1 MVYTDKEKND
11 IAWQEYSKLNVGKDV
26 LIGKGKQERRI
37 GYVSEIFGRPPEKD
51 MVTSPQDME
60 ARFLGDIDLTYED
73 KRFMAALLSVKFMGK
88 IALTKATVD
97 QKSIKKR
104 ISSSLTELES
114 SLDQVIG
121 TIDSDLAGKFSN
133 SVKEG
138 VGRKKLELNDLQE
151 FCKTK

>member
-1 MVYTDKEKND
+1 MVINDEEKND
-11 IAWQEYSKLNVGKDV
+11 IAWQEYTK
-26 LIGKGKQERRI
+26 
-37 GYVSEIFGRPPEKD
+37 Y
-51 MVTSPQDME
+51 
-60 ARFLGDIDLTYED
+60 
-73 KRFMAALLSVKFMGK
+73 

-138 VGRKKLELNDLQE
+138 VERKKLELKRFARVL
-151 FCKTK
+151 

>member
-1 MVYTDKEKND
+1 M
-11 IAWQEYSKLNVGKDV
+11 SKIDLTN
-26 LIGKGKQERRI
+26 
-37 GYVSEIFGRPPEKD
+37 
-51 MVTSPQDME
+51 
-60 ARFLGDIDLTYED
+60 DLTYED
-73 KRFMAALLSVKFMGK
+73 KRFMAALLSVKFMGE

-97 QKSIKKR
+97 QKNIKNR

-121 TIDSDLAGKFSN
+121 SIDLDLAGKFSN

-138 VGRKKLELNDLQE
+138 VGRKKVELRSLQE

>member
-1 MVYTDKEKND
+1 MVFNDEQKND
-11 IAWQEYSKLNVGKDV
+11 IAWQEYTK
-26 LIGKGKQERRI
+26 
-37 GYVSEIFGRPPEKD
+37 Y
-51 MVTSPQDME
+51 
-60 ARFLGDIDLTYED
+60 
-73 KRFMAALLSVKFMGK
+73 

-138 VGRKKLELNDLQE
+138 VGRKKLELNALQE